1 MRRNYTTYTAEELL
15 NDDFFI
21 QSELHPTEETRSFW
35 SALVTE
41 NPKLGKEIRI
51 ARHFIQEFRQRTP
64 SASLSS
70 EEVTGLWRQIEAQN
84 RKYKS
89 NPKRRYW
96 LVAAVAAAASL
107 CLFLFNPFTV
117 EEKSIDYQSLIT
129 SLQQEKNQDV
139 QLLSD
144 KEKLLI
150 KGEESQIT
158 YNSTGEAHINAEN
171 VEGKTTNATTSN
183 TQEAKADKEEILL
196 NKLIVPAGKRSSL
209 VLADGTKI
217 WVNSS
222 STVIYPNLFTG
233 DKREIYVEGEAYLE
247 VAHDSEKPFYVKTQ
261 TMNVRVL
268 GTRFNVCAYREDNRQ
283 QVVLVNG
290 KVEVETHDQQNQI
303 LTPNELF
310 DYDKQQSKVSVTKV
324 DTNDYISW
332 KEGYY
337 QFSRQE
343 LSVLFKRLSRYYA
356 VPIVWDET
364 VGSLSCSGKLDLT
377 RQIDDVLDNLKKAA
391 PISIEHDHEKIII
404 KYNSLN

>member
-35 SALVTE
+35 SALETE
-41 NPKLGKEIRI
+41 NPELGKEIQI
-51 ARHFIQEFRQRTP
+51 ARRFIREFRQRTP
-64 SASLSS
+64 SAVLSS
-70 EEVTGLWRQIEAQN
+70 HEVADLWQQIETQN
-84 RKYKS
+84 RKNKINS
-89 NPKRRYW
+89 KRRYW
-96 LVAAVAAAASL
+96 ITATIAAAAAAV

-117 EEKSIDYQSLIT
+117 EESIDYQSLIT
-129 SLQQEKNQDV
+129 SLPQEKSQDI

-150 KGEESQIT
+150 KGKESQIT
-158 YNSTGEAHINAEN
+158 YNPTGEASIHA
-171 VEGKTTNATTSN
+171 
-183 TQEAKADKEEILL
+183 EEIQNQTQAASSSHVKEKKAETEIQLC
-196 NKLIVPAGKRSSL
+196 KLIVPAGRRSSL
-209 VLADGTKI
+209 ELADGTKI

-247 VAHDSEKPFYVKTQ
+247 VAHDSERPFYVKTQ

-268 GTRFNVCAYREDNRQ
+268 GTCFNVCAYQEDSQQ
-283 QVVLVNG
+283 QVVLVSG

-310 DYDKQQSKVSVTKV
+310 DYDKQQAKVSVTKV
-324 DTNDYISW
+324 DTDNYISW
-332 KEGYY
+332 KDGYY
-337 QFSRQE
+337 QFNSQQ

-356 VPIVWDET
+356 VAIDCDAQT
-364 VGSLSCSGKLDLT
+364 GALSCSGKLDLT
-377 RQIDDVLDNLKKAA
+377 ESIDDVLDNLKKAA
-391 PISIEHDHEKIII
+391 PIRIEHDHEKIII

>member
-35 SALVTE
+35 SALVTK

-129 SLQQEKNQDV
+129 SLPQEKSQDI

-150 KGEESQIT
+150 KGKESQIT
-158 YNSTGEAHINAEN
+158 YNPTGEARIHA
-171 VEGKTTNATTSN
+171 
-183 TQEAKADKEEILL
+183 EEIQNQTQTASSSHVKEKKTETEIQLC
-196 NKLIVPAGKRSSL
+196 KLIVPAGRRSSL

-247 VAHDSEKPFYVKTQ
+247 VAHDSERPFYVKTQ

-268 GTRFNVCAYREDNRQ
+268 GTRFNVCAYQEDSQQ
-283 QVVLVNG
+283 QVVLVSG

-343 LSVLFKRLSRYYA
+343 LSVLFKRLSRYY
-356 VPIVWDET
+356 
-364 VGSLSCSGKLDLT
+364 G
-377 RQIDDVLDNLKKAA
+377 N
-391 PISIEHDHEKIII
+391 
-404 KYNSLN
+404 

>member
-129 SLQQEKNQDV
+129 SLPQEKSQDI

-150 KGEESQIT
+150 KGKESQIT
-158 YNSTGEAHINAEN
+158 YNPTGEARIHA
-171 VEGKTTNATTSN
+171 
-183 TQEAKADKEEILL
+183 EEIQNQTQTASSSHVKEKKTETEIQLC
-196 NKLIVPAGKRSSL
+196 KLIVPAGRRSSL

-247 VAHDSEKPFYVKTQ
+247 VAHDSERPFYVKTQ

-268 GTRFNVCAYREDNRQ
+268 GTRFNVCAYQEDSQQ
-283 QVVLVNG
+283 QVVLVSG

-391 PISIEHDHEKIII
+391 PIRIEHDHEKIII
-404 KYNSLN
+404 KYNPLN

>member
-35 SALVTE
+35 SALETE
-41 NPKLGKEIRI
+41 NPQLGKEIHI
-51 ARHFIQEFRQRTP
+51 ARRFIQEFRHRTP
-64 SASLSS
+64 SAFLSS
-70 EEVTGLWRQIEAQN
+70 EEVAALWRQIESQN
-84 RKYKS
+84 KKYKS

-117 EEKSIDYQSLIT
+117 EEKGIDYQSLIT
-129 SLQQEKNQDV
+129 SLPQEKNQDI

-158 YNSTGEAHINAEN
+158 YNPTGEARIHA
-171 VEGKTTNATTSN
+171 
-183 TQEAKADKEEILL
+183 EEIQNQTQTTPSSHVKEKKTEKEIQLC
-196 NKLIVPAGKRSSL
+196 KLIVPAGRRSSL

-247 VAHDSEKPFYVKTQ
+247 VAPDAERPFYVKTEQ
-261 TMNVRVL
+261 INVKVL

-283 QVVLVNG
+283 QVVLVSG
-290 KVEVETHDQQNQI
+290 KVEVETSDKQREE
-303 LTPNELF
+303 LRPNELF
-310 DYDKQQSKVSVTKV
+310 DYDKQELKASITEV
-324 DTNDYISW
+324 DATDYISW
-332 KEGYY
+332 KDGYY
-337 QFSRQE
+337 QFDKQQ
-343 LSVLFKRLSRYYA
+343 LSLLFKRLSRYYA
-356 VPIVWDET
+356 TPIICDEVT
-364 VGSLSCSGKLDLT
+364 GSLTCSGKLDLT
-377 RQIDDVLDNLKKAA
+377 EQLDDVLENLKTAA
-391 PISIEHDHEKIII
+391 PIEVKHDHEQVIISS
-404 KYNSLN
+404 NP

>member
-21 QSELHPTEETRSFW
+21 QSELHPTEDTRSFW
-35 SALVTE
+35 SALVTK

-129 SLQQEKNQDV
+129 SLPQEKSQDI

-150 KGEESQIT
+150 KGKESQIT
-158 YNSTGEAHINAEN
+158 YNPTGEARIHA
-171 VEGKTTNATTSN
+171 
-183 TQEAKADKEEILL
+183 EEIQNQTQTASSSHVKEKKTETEIQLC
-196 NKLIVPAGKRSSL
+196 KLIVPAGRRSSL
-209 VLADGTKI
+209 ELADGTKI

-268 GTRFNVCAYREDNRQ
+268 GTRFNVCAYQEDSQQ
-283 QVVLVNG
+283 QVVLVSG

>member
-35 SALVTE
+35 SALETE
-41 NPKLGKEIRI
+41 NPELGKEIQI
-51 ARHFIQEFRQRTP
+51 ARRFIREFRQRTP
-64 SASLSS
+64 SAVLSS
-70 EEVTGLWRQIEAQN
+70 HEVADLWQQIETQN
-84 RKYKS
+84 RKNKANS
-89 NPKRRYW
+89 KRRFW
-96 LVAAVAAAASL
+96 IAATIAAAAAAV

-117 EEKSIDYQSLIT
+117 EESIDYESLIT
-129 SLQQEKNQDV
+129 SLPQEKSQDI

-391 PISIEHDHEKIII
+391 PIRIEHDHEKIII
-404 KYNSLN
+404 KYNPLN